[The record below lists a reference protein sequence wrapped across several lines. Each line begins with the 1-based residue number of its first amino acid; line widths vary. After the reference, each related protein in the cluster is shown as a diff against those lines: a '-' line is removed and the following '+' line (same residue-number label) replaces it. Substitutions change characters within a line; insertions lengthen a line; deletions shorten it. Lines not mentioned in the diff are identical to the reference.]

1 MKAGIKCALRLFKKH
16 LARLITITAIVLV
29 SVSFMSGIGE
39 VDGRIKVASDKYYK
53 IHNMSDLY
61 VKSSRATGFTQSELS
76 YFDSFSEQYD
86 LVKLFTY
93 ENKNEDTGVITRV
106 YNYDLNASNVNKL
119 EIIDGRLPEA
129 SDEVLFERATDDYK
143 EYSVGDEVS
152 VSLPMGG
159 NQKFKISGICINP
172 MLLLRTKERSFRYD
186 GEYLGE
192 VVYINSAPLTVNDLY
207 IALPERSTFK
217 NFSERYEAEVK
228 ESAESLERLF
238 GVDGNGEPYMRVLTI
253 FENEGFYAMDQYAE
267 KVGQI
272 GIIIVVFFLLV
283 TLLVVYS
290 TMSRLFDEE
299 RAQIACLKTLGY
311 GNLSIIFKY
320 LLFVLAGT
328 VIGGLL
334 ASFGGIWLTY
344 IIYCAFGIQYDMP
357 PFPAASNFIYYFST
371 FGIIVLATL
380 ILTFAAGMSIVRHK
394 PARLLTPKAPK
405 TGKKV
410 LMERIKPVWN
420 RLSFKHKSTMRNVFL
435 FKSRFL
441 MTVVSVMGSSILVLA
456 GMGLTDCV
464 LKVGNAQSILA
475 ISIALIVFSAVL
487 CALVIYNLTNIN
499 VSERTR
505 EIATLMVLG
514 YSDREVSEYVYREV
528 YVLSF
533 IGAVLGLP
541 FGFLFLDFVFKFINF
556 GAVADMNWWT
566 WLLSPLITMLFC
578 FISTRLLYKKI
589 IKTDMNASLKILE

>member
-1 MKAGIKCALRLFKKH
+1 MKASFKCAVRLFKKH
-16 LARLITITAIVLV
+16 LARLITIMAIVLV
-29 SVSFMSGIGE
+29 SVSFMSGVGE
-39 VDGRIKVASDKYYK
+39 VDGRVKVASDKYYK
-53 IHNMSDLY
+53 DRNMSDLY
-61 VKSSRATGFTQSELS
+61 VKSSRATGFNKLEMD
-76 YFDSFSEQYD
+76 YFNGFTGQMDVVY
-86 LVKLFTY
+86 LFTY

-106 YNYDLNASNVNKL
+106 YNYDLNAANVNKL
-119 EIIDGRLPEA
+119 EITEGRLPESA
-129 SDEVLFERATDDYK
+129 NEVLVERATEDYK
-143 EYSVGDEVS
+143 EYSVGDEITVN
-152 VSLPMGG
+152 LPIVGER
-159 NQKFKISGICINP
+159 KFTVSGICINP
-172 MLLLRTKERSFRYD
+172 MLLLRTQERSFRYD

-192 VVYINSAPLTVNDLY
+192 VVYINSAPTVVNDVY
-207 IALPERSTFK
+207 IAFPERSTFK
-217 NFSERYEAEVK
+217 NFSERYELEVK
-228 ESAESLERLF
+228 EVAKDAESVLAYYS
-238 GVDGNGEPYMRVLTI
+238 DGEPTARVLTL
-253 FENEGFYAMDQYAE
+253 FENEGFYSIDQYAE

-272 GIIIVVFFLLV
+272 GIIVVVFFLLV

-299 RAQIACLKTLGY
+299 RGQIACLKTLGY
-311 GNLSIIFKY
+311 GNFAIIAKY

-328 VIGGLL
+328 VAGGAL
-334 ASFGGIWLTY
+334 ASVGGIGLTY
-344 IIYCAFGIQYDMP
+344 VIYVAFGIQYDMP
-357 PFPAASNFIYYFST
+357 PFPVASDFLYYFAT
-371 FGIIVLATL
+371 LGIIVVATL
-380 ILTFAAGMSIVRHK
+380 VLTFAAGMSIVRHK
-394 PARLLTPKAPK
+394 PAHLLTPKAPK
-405 TGKKV
+405 MGKKV

-441 MTVVSVMGSSILVLA
+441 MTVISVMGSSILVLA

-464 LKVGNAQSILA
+464 LKVDNAQSILS
-475 ISIALIVFSAVL
+475 ISIALIVFSAIL

-541 FGFLFLDFVFKFINF
+541 FGYLFLDFVFNFINF

-578 FISTRLLYKKI
+578 FISTRLLYGKI
-589 IKTDMNASLKILE
+589 VKTDMNASLKILE